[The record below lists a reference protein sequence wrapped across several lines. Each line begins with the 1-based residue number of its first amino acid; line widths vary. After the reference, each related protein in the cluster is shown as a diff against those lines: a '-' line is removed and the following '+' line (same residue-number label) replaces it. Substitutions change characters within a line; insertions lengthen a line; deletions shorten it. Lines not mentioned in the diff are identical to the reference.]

1 MDKIETIDPK
11 TFSAT
16 EPYICLSTISQ
27 NDKYGIVDGNG
38 HVVCPCVC
46 DAIEFAMP
54 FWIAQITYKGLVFAM
69 DRHSHWGTYLF
80 FGGSWGVIVDL
91 SVPSILTID
100 EWELFIDYNRRL
112 GCDMPQKDMKDIY
125 EEFIQIIQ
133 SSNSIITREEILSMD
148 NHEVKEYIEK
158 SASLLT
164 EPQQNFSS

>member
-1 MDKIETIDPK
+1 MHKIETINPQK
-11 TFSAT
+11 FSTT
-16 EPYICLSTISQ
+16 EPYMGLSIISQ
-27 NDKYGIVDGNG
+27 KGKYGLVDDDG

-46 DAIEFAMP
+46 DVIKFAMP
-54 FWIAQITYKGLVFAM
+54 FWIAQITYKGLEFAM

-80 FGGSWGVIVDL
+80 FGGAWGIVVDL
-91 SVPSILTID
+91 STPSILTID

-125 EEFIQIIQ
+125 EEFIQIIH

-164 EPQQNFSS
+164 EPQQNFSF